1 MGAGGAAPAWLP
13 VLLRALLQRERH
25 HKCVS
30 GALHLLALAAAPQP
44 AQRAPPGASTAG
56 GANGTP
62 AAPALRAPGA
72 REDSSGA
79 AAAAA
84 AAGAAG
90 AASAPGP
97 LSVAAGAGPTTHLPG
112 ARGMGSGAA
121 VAAPVAGAAGAAAA
135 LIPPGAAP
143 PAGWRALLEQLEGA
157 RHADVRARALLGLG
171 AALPP
176 LVATL
181 RQARLPSEPGIARGW
196 HGAGEQAAEGGPAG
210 SSDGHGMAGAAEEAR
225 AGGLDPRT
233 DSNGMCSRRLYANSS
248 QGRDEA
254 QPALPRDAAFALDA
268 GLEGG
273 GCGRAGLR
281 AETCREGLGSGSGS
295 AAGGRPLPSVDLRA
309 GATGQADALA
319 AVAALLRAARRCGE
333 PAAPREVREA
343 AVGAL
348 AASGLL
354 LELPAPASGRA
365 TGRGASPAC
374 KANGGAA
381 AGAAEPGNVTGVMY
395 EDGRA
400 GAPGCSRVLEEAA
413 VEAWA
418 AMLALMEDDEEE
430 VRDSSCPRS
439 CRLGRNSAQRPAEQ
453 RRVAE
458 YLNWI
463 ISSCSQAHHA
473 Q

>member
-1 MGAGGAAPAWLP
+1 MPAWLP
-13 VLLRALLQRERH
+13 VLLCALLQRERH

-44 AQRAPPGASTAG
+44 AQRAPPEAYTAG

-84 AAGAAG
+84 AAGVAG

-112 ARGMGSGAA
+112 ARGDGSGAA
-121 VAAPVAGAAGAAAA
+121 VAAPVAGAA
-135 LIPPGAAP
+135 GAAP

-181 RQARLPSEPGIARGW
+181 RQARLPSEPGIARGS
-196 HGAGEQAAEGGPAG
+196 HGAGERAAEGGPAG
-210 SSDGHGMAGAAEEAR
+210 GSDGHGMAGAAEEAR

-233 DSNGMCSRRLYANSS
+233 DSNGMCSGRPSANSS

-254 QPALPRDAAFALDA
+254 QPALPRDASFAPDA

-273 GCGRAGLR
+273 ECGRAGLR

-333 PAAPREVREA
+333 PAAPHEVREA

-365 TGRGASPAC
+365 TGRGASTAC
-374 KANGGAA
+374 KPNGGAA
-381 AGAAEPGNVTGVMY
+381 AGAAEPGDITGVMY
-395 EDGRA
+395 EDGRP

-418 AMLALMEDDEEE
+418 AMLASMEDEEEE
-430 VRDSSCPRS
+430 VRDSSCSRS
-439 CRLGRNSAQRPAEQ
+439 CRLGRNSTQRPAEQ

-458 YLNWI
+458 YLNRI
-463 ISSCSQAHHA
+463 ILSCFHAHHA